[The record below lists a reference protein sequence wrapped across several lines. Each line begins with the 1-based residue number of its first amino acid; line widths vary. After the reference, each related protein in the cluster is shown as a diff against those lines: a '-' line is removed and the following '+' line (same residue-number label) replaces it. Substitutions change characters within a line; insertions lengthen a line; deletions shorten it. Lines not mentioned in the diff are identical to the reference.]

1 MTFSFKDLFND
12 LFSLIIKLVLLV
24 SSIMVVY
31 NVIAYEVLQ
40 LEPTYINTYKCND
53 YDSKGELIKLSDTE
67 MEEGIEKA
75 TQKSIK
81 EQRNE
86 IKFAYAF
93 SISAFVI
100 CLPILFIMRKED

>member
-1 MTFSFKDLFND
+1 MKFSFKDLFND

-40 LEPTYINTYKCND
+40 LEPTYINTYDCKD
-53 YDSKGELIKLSDTE
+53 YDSKGELIKLSDSE
-67 MEEGIEKA
+67 MEECIEKA
-75 TQKSIK
+75 TQKAIK
-81 EQRNE
+81 ETRNE
-86 IKFAYAF
+86 IKYEYAW
-93 SISAFVI
+93 SVSAFII